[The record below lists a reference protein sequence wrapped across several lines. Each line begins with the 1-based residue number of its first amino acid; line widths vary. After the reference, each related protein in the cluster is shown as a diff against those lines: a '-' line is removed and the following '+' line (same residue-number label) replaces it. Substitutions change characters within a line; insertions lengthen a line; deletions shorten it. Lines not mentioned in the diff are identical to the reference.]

1 MPKTKI
7 PLLST
12 SRSFRKDQ
20 FDLRDEPAKKAARA
34 ILEPMGYE
42 VQNNPKR
49 YEVDLLVFKDGE
61 HLFNLEVEVKSHWG
75 AGAFQYGDVQIC
87 ERKQKY
93 AMLDKPTYFMM
104 FNRDLTQYLVIKDK
118 DLLKSP
124 LKEVPNKRHYSGEYF
139 FKVPVAKITFN
150 KFEHIKG

>member
-1 MPKTKI
+1 MAKI

-20 FDLRDEPAKKAARA
+20 FDLHDEAAKNGVRA
-34 ILEPMGYE
+34 ILEPMGY
-42 VQNNPKR
+42 VVTQNPKR
-49 YEVDLLVFKDGE
+49 YEVDLLIYKDGE
-61 HLFNLEVEVKSHWG
+61 HLFNVEAEVKSHWG
-75 AGAFQYGDVQIC
+75 AGAFQYSDVQIC

-93 AMLDKPTYFMM
+93 ALLDKPTYYFM

-124 LKEVPNKRHYSGEYF
+124 LKEVPNRRHWSGEYF
-139 FKVPVAKITFN
+139 FKVPVSKVVFN
-150 KFEHIKG
+150 KFEVT